1 MTGNPLP
8 FDFVLEPEHM
18 EAIEALH
25 DGTRVLHDPLVFTG
39 TSWRFAVVAA
49 RARAD
54 LAGLRSRRARRHRP
68 RGSRRPYV
76 RIRT

>member
-1 MTGNPLP
+1 V
-8 FDFVLEPEHM
+8 FDFALEPGHM

-39 TSWRFAVVAA
+39 TQWHFKVGA
-49 RARAD
+49 RVRVQTWPW
-54 LAGLRSRRARRHRP
+54 AGLRSRRARRHRP